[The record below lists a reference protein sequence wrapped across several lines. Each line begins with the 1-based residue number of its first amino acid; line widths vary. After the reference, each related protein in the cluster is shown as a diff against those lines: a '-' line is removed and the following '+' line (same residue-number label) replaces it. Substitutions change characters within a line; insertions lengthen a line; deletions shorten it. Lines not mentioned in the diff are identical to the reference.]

1 MRNSGSGFFNW
12 SSGSNDQL
20 GAIPEEKAK
29 PPEKLPLSITLK
41 RDTSLGSPEL
51 WGRDDIFH
59 NYPSPDKDISEHTLE
74 KLDSV
79 DTLQDICINRLFQ
92 TSLSSLS
99 PKSTASSYKDSNDTR
114 RNSEVS
120 DSQLTDQGNDTPFVT
135 PNVFFDDT
143 SDTVDIFLSPEQTA
157 TGNSPIEIICSSP
170 VESPHHSPIEV
181 PPEVPKKPAITT
193 PSDLDFFSPTLSQ
206 VYTDSIG
213 YETSFEDS
221 RSTEELSIKRK
232 RLSFSGFK
240 SQLQK
245 KMNAAK
251 QKSKDAA
258 SFGIEKVKAGR
269 TKKKKDDQPSQLL
282 QQLRNSSKRSFGDRN
297 KGEISLPIP
306 LDTRS
311 PLIPPKEDE
320 HFRLMTE
327 KELFKPTTPNYDKFA
342 KYKDK
347 PSPVYE
353 KPETG
358 SIVES
363 FEELAVRTF
372 ESLSLGL
379 LQERFFNT

>member
-1 MRNSGSGFFNW
+1 MKKSIRLSFNTRKRNSGSNFFNW

-20 GAIPEEKAK
+20 GAIPEEKVK

-41 RDTSLGSPEL
+41 KDTSMSSSEL
-51 WGRDDIFH
+51 WSRDDTSH
-59 NYPSPDKDISEHTLE
+59 NGSLPNEDSSEHTLE
-74 KLDSV
+74 KSDSV
-79 DTLQDICINRLFQ
+79 DTLQDICIDRLFQ

-99 PKSTASSYKDSNDTR
+99 SKSVASSHKDNNDTR

-120 DSQLTDQGNDTPFVT
+120 DSQLTEKGNDTPFVT
-135 PNVFFDDT
+135 PNVFPDDI
-143 SDTVDIFLSPEQTA
+143 SDTVDIFLSPEQTT
-157 TGNSPIEIICSSP
+157 TGNSPIEIVCNSP
-170 VESPHHSPIEV
+170 VESPHHSPIET
-181 PPEVPKKPAITT
+181 PPEVPKKPVIST
-193 PSDLDFFSPTLSQ
+193 PNDTDFFSPTLSQ
-206 VYTDSIG
+206 VYAESIG
-213 YETSFEDS
+213 YEASFEDS
-221 RSTEELSIKRK
+221 RSTEELSVKKK

-245 KMNAAK
+245 KMNVAK

-258 SFGIEKVKAGR
+258 SFGIEK
-269 TKKKKDDQPSQLL
+269 
-282 QQLRNSSKRSFGDRN
+282 LRNSSRRSFSDRS

-306 LDTRS
+306 LDIRS
-311 PLIPPKEDE
+311 PLIPPKDDE
-320 HFRLMTE
+320 NFRLMTE
-327 KELFKPTTPNYDKFA
+327 KELFEPTTPNYDKFA

-347 PSPVYE
+347 PPPVYE

-379 LQERFFNT
+379 FQERFFCT